1 MNVVMLLAI
10 CDGELLFDIFSC
22 HYCAFTAI
30 YICLILPEP
39 SLVRKNLRK
48 PLYGIFEVTTGA
60 GAGTTGAEEG
70 TTGAGTDGVH
80 VTL

>member
-1 MNVVMLLAI
+1 M
-10 CDGELLFDIFSC
+10 
-22 HYCAFTAI
+22 
-30 YICLILPEP
+30 YITFILPEP
-39 SLVRKNLRK
+39 TSVRKNLRK

-60 GAGTTGAEEG
+60 GAGAEEG